1 MRSSRS
7 ASRAQFASR
16 KSQLVRNSHPRRA
29 RRPSAVPTVAAL
41 RAPRR

>member
-16 KSQLVRNSHPRRA
+16 KSQVVRNSRRGGRGDRA
-29 RRPSAVPTVAAL
+29 RYPPSPAL